1 MADLRK
7 FAPGESPAC
16 SWRTE
21 TIMAKQV
28 DECTIGVDVSKDW
41 LDLYE
46 VGRDETARIDNT
58 EDVIETWLT
67 GLVGQSRIAVEATNI
82 YHELFIERAHARG
95 HHVFVLDAF
104 KLSRYRDAVGHRA
117 KTDQSDAK
125 LLARY
130 LQQEHQHLQCWQ
142 PRDPRQTRLWRL
154 LKRRATLV
162 QTNVRLRQSLADIGA
177 LDDDAKALIRQ
188 CQQLVRKVDRE
199 LLAQARRLGWQQD
212 LLRSGSVPGLGE
224 TTSLALVT
232 AFHRHPFRNADAFVA
247 FIGLDVRVRDSGK
260 FRGRRKLTK
269 KGDPEIRRLLYNAA
283 MKACQHPH
291 WKPYYQSLRDRG
303 FSGTAALMA
312 LARKLV
318 RVCYALL
325 VKQVSFDPEIRKVT
339 CSAT

>member
-1 MADLRK
+1 
-7 FAPGESPAC
+7 
-16 SWRTE
+16 
-21 TIMAKQV
+21 MAKQV
-28 DECTIGVDVSKDW
+28 DECTIGVDVAKGW
-41 LDLYE
+41 LDLYRSDKGD
-46 VGRDETARIDNT
+46 VVRIDNA
-58 EDVIETWLT
+58 EDAIETWLN
-67 GLVGQSRIAVEATNI
+67 GLVGRAWVAVEATNI
-82 YHELFIERAHARG
+82 FHELFIERAYARG
-95 HHVFVLDAF
+95 HLVFVIDAF

-130 LQQEHQHLQCWQ
+130 LQQEHEHLQCWQ

-162 QTNVRLRQSLADIGA
+162 QTNVQLRQSLADIGA
-177 LDDDAKALIRQ
+177 LDDDVKALIHQ
-188 CQQLVRKVDRE
+188 CKQLVRKVDRE

-212 LLRSGSVPGLGE
+212 LLRSGSIPGLGD

-269 KGDPEIRRLLYNAA
+269 KGDPEVRRLLYNAA

-291 WKPYYQSLRDRG
+291 WQPYYQSLRDRG
-303 FSGTAALMA
+303 LSGTAALMA

-325 VKQVSFDPEIRKVT
+325 VKQASFDPETRRVT
-339 CSAT
+339 CKAT

>member
-1 MADLRK
+1 
-7 FAPGESPAC
+7 
-16 SWRTE
+16 
-21 TIMAKQV
+21 MAKQV
-28 DECTIGVDVSKDW
+28 AMCTIGVDVAKDW
-41 LDLYE
+41 LDLYAADGGE
-46 VGRDETARIDNT
+46 VERIDNT
-58 EDVIETWLT
+58 EDAIETWLS
-67 GLVGQSRIAVEATNI
+67 GQLERTWIAIEATNV
-82 YHELFIERAHARG
+82 YHELFIERAYARG
-95 HHVFVLDAF
+95 HRVYVIDAF
-104 KLSRYRDAVGHRA
+104 RLSRYRDAVGDRA

-130 LQQEHQHLQCWQ
+130 LQQEHEHLQCWQ
-142 PRDPRQTRLWRL
+142 PRDPCQTRLWRL

-177 LDDDAKALIRQ
+177 LDDDAKALIHQ
-188 CQQLVRKVDRE
+188 CRQLVRKVDRE

-212 LLRSGSVPGLGE
+212 LLRSGSIPGVGE

-232 AFHRHPFRNADAFVA
+232 AFYRHNFRNADAFVA

-260 FRGRRKLTK
+260 YRGRRKLTK

-291 WKPYYQSLRDRG
+291 WKSYYQSLRDRG

-325 VKQVSFDPEIRKVT
+325 RKQVSFEPEIRKLI
-339 CSAT
+339 CNAT